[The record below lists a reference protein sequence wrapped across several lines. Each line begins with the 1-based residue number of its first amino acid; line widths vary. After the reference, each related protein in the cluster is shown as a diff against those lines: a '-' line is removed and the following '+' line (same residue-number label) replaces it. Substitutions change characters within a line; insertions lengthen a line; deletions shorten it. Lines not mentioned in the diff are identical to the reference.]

1 MIEYEHITL
10 EEVEQAYYECR
21 RAKRTHDSALQYEL
35 NYEMNN
41 YRLWRDLNSQTYE
54 IGRSICFVVTRP
66 KLREVFAAN
75 FRDRIVHHII
85 IRRFM
90 PLFEQYM
97 IDDSYNCRRGK
108 GTYYGVNRLSGFI
121 NSAPADAWVL
131 KCDISAF
138 FMSIDKDA
146 LLGIVLNVIDG
157 TDDAEWWKWLIT
169 KVITNSPEKNCER
182 RGDARLWDRLDRRKS
197 LFYSGGRG
205 LPIGNLTSQIF
216 ANLYLTVFDLLVLL
230 LFRDVRYG
238 RYVDDFFMIGD
249 RTTLLRF
256 IGMAKE
262 FLSVCLHVTMHPDK
276 IYLQHISKGVSFVGG
291 VVKPGRRYIGN
302 RTVANFYRCVDEW
315 NSGRY
320 DDWQMFVSRYNSYNG
335 FLRQYDSYAI
345 RRRVWNRL
353 RRKDRIYMCGHYDY
367 VKLIKSKKQ

>member
-1 MIEYEHITL
+1 MIENEHITL

-35 NYEMNN
+35 NYEINN

-121 NSAPADAWVL
+121 NSAPSDAWVL

-138 FMSIDKDA
+138 FMSIDK
-146 LLGIVLNVIDG
+146 
-157 TDDAEWWKWLIT
+157 
-169 KVITNSPEKNCER
+169 
-182 RGDARLWDRLDRRKS
+182 
-197 LFYSGGRG
+197 
-205 LPIGNLTSQIF
+205 
-216 ANLYLTVFDLLVLL
+216 
-230 LFRDVRYG
+230 
-238 RYVDDFFMIGD
+238 
-249 RTTLLRF
+249 
-256 IGMAKE
+256 
-262 FLSVCLHVTMHPDK
+262 
-276 IYLQHISKGVSFVGG
+276 GVSFVGG
-291 VVKPGRRYIGN
+291 VVKPGRRYIGH

-315 NSGRY
+315 NNGRY

-353 RRKDRIYMCGHYDY
+353 HRKDRIYMCGHYDY